1 MERHHIAY
9 IAYILILLALVGAIV
24 LTPFL
29 AFTQDVGF
37 SYDAFSP
44 TCHQKLSRS
53 LCVFSD
59 GRGYWIADCTPQEGA
74 YVTSVEDREIIEVRQ
89 DSIRGFKMPVC
100 ARDIGLYGA
109 MLLGGLFYPLV
120 RRLDDIS
127 VYPASYLILAIVPL
141 AIDGGAQLV
150 SEIGLLPFVYESSNF
165 MRLLTGGIAG
175 FAASFY
181 ALPLILGFAIATR
194 NQKGS
199 SGSGPR
205 RS

>member
-1 MERHHIAY
+1 MERHHLAYAAY
-9 IAYILILLALVGAIV
+9 IIMLLALVGAIV

-29 AFTQDVGF
+29 AFTHDVGV
-37 SYDAFSP
+37 SYDAFGP

-59 GRGYWIADCTPQEGA
+59 GGGYWVADCTPQEGE
-74 YVTSVEDREIIEVRQ
+74 YVTSSEDKEAIEVRN
-89 DSIRGFKMPVC
+89 DSVQGFKMPVC

-109 MLLGGLFYPLV
+109 MLLGGLAYPLL
-120 RRLDDIS
+120 RRLDDVS
-127 VYPASYLILAIVPL
+127 VYPAIYLVLAIVPL
-141 AIDGGAQLV
+141 AIDGGGQLV
-150 SEIGLLPFVYESSNF
+150 SEIGILPFVYESSNL

-181 ALPLILGFAIATR
+181 ALPLILGFAIATK